1 MKKPISGFLY
11 ISSMLKVTKNVG
23 HDYLNV
29 IQYFSMDFGNRSL
42 IFGTYVS
49 LYSDM
54 GPYQKKFNLLF

>member
-1 MKKPISGFLY
+1 
-11 ISSMLKVTKNVG
+11 MLKVTKNVG